1 MNRQNI
7 ELSIVVAIYNV
18 RVEFGELLN
27 ELKKLSKISQV
38 EVLFMNDGSTDGVE
52 AILSKINYDN
62 FITVTRQNG
71 GLSYI
76 RNEGLK
82 LSQGRYVWFIDGDDI
97 IDSSFVLRI
106 LKILEK
112 QESDFI
118 QFYYK
123 RFSDSLGI
131 TFPEQSEKKLRM
143 QWLSVDQW
151 FSKLIDP
158 KEQQFENYAWA
169 HIVKRSIYTSN
180 NVAFPIGRN
189 YEDVATTYKLAN
201 KTSKILFIK
210 NVAYYYRDRPGSIT
224 NSYTKIDVEDLLL
237 SINEFKSNKLLV
249 FSAKLKTNFTH
260 RYLVGAYY
268 MNMQLE
274 DDLNKNLKKQL
285 RSEILENNFLLLNLK
300 FKFEYILFLFNIYE
314 FYIGTKSFVKNYK
327 GKP

>member
-1 MNRQNI
+1 
-7 ELSIVVAIYNV
+7 
-18 RVEFGELLN
+18 
-27 ELKKLSKISQV
+27 
-38 EVLFMNDGSTDGVE
+38 
-52 AILSKINYDN
+52 
-62 FITVTRQNG
+62 
-71 GLSYI
+71 
-76 RNEGLK
+76 
-82 LSQGRYVWFIDGDDI
+82 
-97 IDSSFVLRI
+97 
-106 LKILEK
+106 
-112 QESDFI
+112 
-118 QFYYK
+118 
-123 RFSDSLGI
+123 
-131 TFPEQSEKKLRM
+131 
-143 QWLSVDQW
+143 
-151 FSKLIDP
+151 
-158 KEQQFENYAWA
+158 
-169 HIVKRSIYTSN
+169 
-180 NVAFPIGRN
+180 VAFPIGRN